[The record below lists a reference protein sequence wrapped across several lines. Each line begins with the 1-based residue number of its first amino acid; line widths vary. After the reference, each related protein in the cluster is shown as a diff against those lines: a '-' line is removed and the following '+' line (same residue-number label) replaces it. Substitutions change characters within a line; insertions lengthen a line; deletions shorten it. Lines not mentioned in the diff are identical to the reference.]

1 MPLDAALARPSRLTV
16 RIPSSATQALAQD
29 ERVFGVYGPPL
40 HIKKLN
46 AVAAQLSNVT
56 PLYSAPY
63 NLTGDGVV
71 LSTFEPDGH
80 PDLNHS
86 EFGGRITSHF
96 DASKPVDAHATHT
109 SGTMIAAGLNAA
121 AKGMAPAATLHAFDA
136 FPALTNG
143 DFDDVKFFADKRA
156 VTATGSVADNNS
168 WDFAFSWQDGNV
180 WYGNE
185 EAYGAYS
192 GFESEPYDAITRT
205 PNEPLIVHAAGN
217 DADAGNPALGEWGVH
232 RHIEDQTPSGT
243 YPHTFCYSK
252 NGSGTDCPT
261 VAPFKCSTGMAYCE
275 TAKHPTHGANTTIGL
290 MASTKNTVAVGA
302 MQAVAFAIAPF
313 SARGP
318 TTDGR
323 VKPELV
329 AKGTDQFST
338 FPNNGYASINGTSM
352 ATPVVTG
359 IAGLLTQQYRKT
371 FGKTPSAPILK
382 TLLIAGADDLGN
394 PGPDYTFGFGL
405 ADAKAS
411 ADLIR
416 DDNGTGS
423 RIRTGTVGNGQE
435 IDFPV
440 TLAASQRFRI
450 VLGWFDPEV
459 LLQPNPQPND
469 DDLLA
474 DKTLVNDL
482 DVRVVDPSGATV
494 LPYVLDQNAPNTAAT
509 RGANHTDT
517 TEEVEIAN
525 AVPGT
530 YHVIVHGAIG
540 DTRSS
545 SQDFVLVTNG
555 GVMVPACTDNYEPN
569 DTQATAFGPVM
580 SAQTVAA
587 KICSASDVD
596 YYTFTTNTSPVSV
609 TVTATDT
616 PLKVTMSS
624 NLTNTIVQTI
634 AANSRSTLTANFFP
648 TLLPPGNIAIFVRVE
663 ANGSV
668 GATGAYSLTP
678 DYRFS
683 STPRKRST
691 KH

>member
-1 MPLDAALARPSRLTV
+1 MSSGRRSGAYAL
-16 RIPSSATQALAQD
+16 
-29 ERVFGVYGPPL
+29 
-40 HIKKLN
+40 
-46 AVAAQLSNVT
+46 
-56 PLYSAPY
+56 
-63 NLTGDGVV
+63 
-71 LSTFEPDGH
+71 
-80 PDLNHS
+80 
-86 EFGGRITSHF
+86 
-96 DASKPVDAHATHT
+96 
-109 SGTMIAAGLNAA
+109 
-121 AKGMAPAATLHAFDA
+121 
-136 FPALTNG
+136 
-143 DFDDVKFFADKRA
+143 
-156 VTATGSVADNNS
+156 VTAG
-168 WDFAFSWQDGNV
+168 
-180 WYGNE
+180 
-185 EAYGAYS
+185 
-192 GFESEPYDAITRT
+192 
-205 PNEPLIVHAAGN
+205 
-217 DADAGNPALGEWGVH
+217 PAW
-232 RHIEDQTPSGT
+232 S
-243 YPHTFCYSK
+243 FC
-252 NGSGTDCPT
+252 
-261 VAPFKCSTGMAYCE
+261 V
-275 TAKHPTHGANTTIGL
+275 
-290 MASTKNTVAVGA
+290 
-302 MQAVAFAIAPF
+302 
-313 SARGP
+313 
-318 TTDGR
+318 
-323 VKPELV
+323 
-329 AKGTDQFST
+329 
-338 FPNNGYASINGTSM
+338 
-352 ATPVVTG
+352 
-359 IAGLLTQQYRKT
+359 
-371 FGKTPSAPILK
+371 
-382 TLLIAGADDLGN
+382 
-394 PGPDYTFGFGL
+394 GL